1 MNREKA
7 NPAPGRVRDSVLTT
21 SIEQEGAEVRSSLSR
36 KSEKSMST
44 SRRINPDSIQT
55 LWFTVG
61 VVGFLAATSFMV
73 SFAGLTEVA
82 KWVGVPVWMRW
93 TIPAFIDMAILAYS
107 MAVLIHRS
115 RGASTWRSW
124 ISLSLFTGV
133 SVVANAAHALSI
145 EHEVIWQAWIGAGLA
160 ALAPIG
166 VFAATEE
173 LGRLA
178 VEQPE
183 PRIKSR
189 KIKDLGEYQNSEA
202 HDVESAVLSRRA
214 VEQSE
219 TAVAPEPVIESTPA
233 VEAAPV
239 VAPIVVEE
247 PEDEPDPEPDP
258 QPEKPK
264 EEAPVQDAAEGTPL
278 FDQVAQET
286 EPSRAIEPAPV
297 AMAPIAT
304 APKLTVVGNTA
315 KAAPVA
321 ELDKLARFVSVE
333 VTDGRTPSA
342 KAIAELLEVSERTAR
357 RKLASLK
364 ETRPEIFSA
373 AERKQ
378 A

>member
-1 MNREKA
+1 MSREKA

-21 SIEQEGAEVRSSLSR
+21 SNDQEGAEVRPSLSR
-36 KSEKSMST
+36 KSEKSMSA

-82 KWVGVPVWMRW
+82 KWVGVPTWMRW

-115 RGASTWRSW
+115 RGGSTWRSW
-124 ISLSLFTGV
+124 MSLSLFTGV

-178 VEQPE
+178 VEQPA
-183 PRIKSR
+183 PRAKAP
-189 KIKDLGEYQNSEA
+189 KIEDLGECQKAEM
-202 HDVESAVLSRRA
+202 SAIPADSVPRPA
-214 VEQSE
+214 VEQI
-219 TAVAPEPVIESTPA
+219 APVATPEPVVEPKPA
-233 VEAAPV
+233 VKTIPTV
-239 VAPIVVEE
+239 TPGVVED
-247 PEDEPDPEPDP
+247 PEDDPDPQPDPEP
-258 QPEKPK
+258 EKSEEVAPV
-264 EEAPVQDAAEGTPL
+264 EEAVESTPL
-278 FDQVAQET
+278 FDEVAQDI
-286 EPSRAIEPAPV
+286 EPVRSPEPAPW
-297 AMAPIAT
+297 AKTPIAT

-321 ELDKLARFVSVE
+321 ELDKLARFVSSE
-333 VTDGRTPSA
+333 IAEGRTPSA
-342 KAIAELLEVSERTAR
+342 KAVAELLEVSERTAR